1 MGNDSKLYG
10 ALAYLLGLLTGVLML
25 VIEPED
31 KYVKFHAIQSI
42 LFCIGVTAI
51 YVALGMLFIPITI
64 ITMGLGAVLMLAV
77 YGLLGLASF
86 FAWAY
91 LMYKAYNGEK
101 YKLPVVGA
109 MAEKYAAK

>member
-1 MGNDSKLYG
+1 MYG

-25 VIEPED
+25 VIKPED
-31 KYVKFHAIQSI
+31 KYVKFHATQSI
-42 LFCIGVTAI
+42 LFCLGITAA
-51 YVALGMLFIPITI
+51 YLVLGILFVPITI

-86 FAWAY
+86 CAWVY

-101 YKLPVVGA
+101 YELPVVGA
-109 MAEKYAAK
+109 MAEKYAAKK